1 VLRTLPEDCPKCR
14 KPLRYAHGLS
24 EFMCLECMWAPGE
37 PGCDA
42 GYAPTYLLT
51 VSEYCTMVGLLYKQR
66 RANQIS
72 CAEYEQLLLG
82 MEIK

>member
-1 VLRTLPEDCPKCR
+1 
-14 KPLRYAHGLS
+14 
-24 EFMCLECMWAPGE
+24 MWAPGE
-37 PGCDA
+37 SGCDT